1 MNFFMRLLLK
11 LLMPGMSDILENFRL
26 LEIGC
31 RVPEP
36 DMNAAI
42 EAAKNADLAI
52 IIAGTPDN
60 YETEGDDRPSMKLPG
75 IQDEFI
81 KSILDINENSVVVIN
96 SGSPVEMP
104 WADKS
109 RAIVQLWLPG
119 QEGGTALANVL
130 FGMVNPSGKMPIT
143 FPKNLADNPSFNNY
157 PGDKAVKY
165 EEGIYVGYR
174 HYESK
179 QIETLFP
186 FGHGLS
192 YTRFDFDSLASPD
205 SVKIGDEF
213 QASLTITNVGDVSGS
228 EVVQLYIRDVEA
240 SVDRPLKELKGFN
253 KIHLDA
259 GESKL
264 VSFAINELDLA
275 FFDPG
280 QEKWVTEP
288 GEFELQIGNSSQDIK
303 VQKTIYLVE

>member
-1 MNFFMRLLLK
+1 
-11 LLMPGMSDILENFRL
+11 
-26 LEIGC
+26 
-31 RVPEP
+31 
-36 DMNAAI
+36 
-42 EAAKNADLAI
+42 
-52 IIAGTPDN
+52 
-60 YETEGDDRPSMKLPG
+60 
-75 IQDEFI
+75 
-81 KSILDINENSVVVIN
+81 
-96 SGSPVEMP
+96 MP

-130 FGMVNPSGKMPIT
+130 FGTVNPSGKMPIT

-174 HYESK
+174 HYESN

-205 SVKIGDEF
+205 SVKIGDKF

-275 FFDPG
+275 FFDPVH
-280 QEKWVTEP
+280 EKWVTEP

-303 VQKTIYLVE
+303 VQKTIYLIE